1 MYKSPIRVECL
12 RPYLESHPDAAFA
25 RYIYEG
31 LCNGFRVG
39 FDHHQCSLRSQ
50 GTNHPSSLIKE
61 GVVDDRLSSE
71 IEASRLLGPIAP
83 HWKPLIHVSPM
94 GLVPKPHVNNKF
106 RLIVDL
112 SHPRGFS
119 VNDGIPPNL
128 CSLRYSSVD
137 DAVEIVKHLGRDT
150 QLVKLDIKDAY
161 RIIAVHP
168 DDYHLLGISWRGEVY
183 VDRAL
188 PFGLRSAPKIFSA
201 VADVIAWVL
210 YKEGI
215 KYQLHYL
222 DDFLFLE
229 APGTSQSLAIAM
241 KMFQALNIPIAT
253 HKTEGPATTLVF
265 LGILIDTHRFELRL
279 PAEKLLHLQS
289 TLQQWVERRSCTRR
303 ELESLLGH
311 LSHAATVV
319 RQGRTFLRQL
329 FPLLSLDRA
338 SHHRIRLNA
347 GARADLRWWR
357 AFLQDWN
364 GMSFFPVATP
374 SVEVISDAS
383 GSFGCGAF
391 SISHGWFQLEW
402 PASWQDTNIAV
413 KELVP
418 IVIAAALWGDKWRRS
433 CVCFKCDNVAVVEI
447 LRSRTAR
454 DPLLMHLLR
463 CVVFYAAVFGFQLI
477 ANHVPG
483 VMNTAADAISRD
495 NTDLFLS
502 LVPQIPQVTIP
513 KPVLDLLVTKRPNWG
528 SQEWT
533 SLFVSSLT
541 RASHQPQD
549 PSTSQPGEGIPSSA
563 GNIPCPLCPSS
574 NTPSISSQL
583 YCHNQ

>member
-1 MYKSPIRVECL
+1 MYNFASSNCL
-12 RPYLESHPDAAFA
+12 LPPYYTACWGFHG
-25 RYIYEG
+25 EG
-31 LCNGFRVG
+31 RFTWIV
-39 FDHHQCSLRSQ
+39 
-50 GTNHPSSLIKE
+50 PY
-61 GVVDDRLSSE
+61 
-71 IEASRLLGPIAP
+71 
-83 HWKPLIHVSPM
+83 PL
-94 GLVPKPHVNNKF
+94 
-106 RLIVDL
+106 
-112 SHPRGFS
+112 
-119 VNDGIPPNL
+119 
-128 CSLRYSSVD
+128 
-137 DAVEIVKHLGRDT
+137 ALGRHPKFLV
-150 QLVKLDIKDAY
+150 QLL
-161 RIIAVHP
+161 
-168 DDYHLLGISWRGEVY
+168 
-183 VDRAL
+183 
-188 PFGLRSAPKIFSA
+188 
-201 VADVIAWVL
+201 DVIAWVL

-241 KMFQALNIPIAT
+241 KMFQALGIPIAT
-253 HKTEGPATTLVF
+253 HKTEDPATTLVF

-279 PAEKLLHLQS
+279 PAEKLLHLRS

-364 GMSFFPVATP
+364 GTSFFPVATP
-374 SVEVISDAS
+374 SVEVISDTS

-391 SISHGWFQLEW
+391 SIPHGWFQLEW
-402 PASWQDTNIAV
+402 PASWQDTNITV

-433 CVCFKCDNVAVVEI
+433 CVCFKCDNMAVVEI

-463 CVVFYAAVFGFQLI
+463 CVVFYAAVFGFQLV
-477 ANHVPG
+477 ASHVPG
-483 VMNTAADAISRD
+483 VMNTAADAISRN

-502 LVPQIPQVTIP
+502 LVPQIPQVIIP

-549 PSTSQPGEGIPSSA
+549 PSTSQPGEGTPSSA
-563 GNIPCPLCPSS
+563 GNIAFPLCPSS
-574 NTPSISSQL
+574 NTPSVSSPQ

>member
-1 MYKSPIRVECL
+1 MECL
-12 RPYLESHPDAAFA
+12 HPYLESHPDAAFA

-94 GLVPKPHVNNKF
+94 GLAPKPHVNNKF

-119 VNDGIPPNL
+119 VNDGIPPSL

-210 YKEGI
+210 HKEGI

-241 KMFQALNIPIAT
+241 KMFQALDIPIAT

-303 ELESLLGH
+303 ELGSLLGH

-364 GMSFFPVATP
+364 GTSFFPVATP

-402 PASWQDTNIAV
+402 PASWQDTNIAA

-433 CVCFKCDNVAVVEI
+433 CVCFKCDNMAVVEI

-483 VMNTAADAISRD
+483 VMNTAADAISRN
-495 NTDLFLS
+495 NTDLFLT
-502 LVPQIPQVTIP
+502 LVPQIPQVIIP

-549 PSTSQPGEGIPSSA
+549 PSTSQPGEGILSSA

-574 NTPSISSQL
+574 NTPSVSSQL